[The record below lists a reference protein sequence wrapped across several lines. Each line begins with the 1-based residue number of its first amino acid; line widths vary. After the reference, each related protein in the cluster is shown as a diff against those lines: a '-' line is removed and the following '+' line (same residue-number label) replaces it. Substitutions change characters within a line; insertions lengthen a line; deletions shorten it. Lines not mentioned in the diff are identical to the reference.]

1 MAVSLLLPPSP
12 ATASELLEQERITI
26 CTSLRTGYQLISKT
40 GKCNERIYEA
50 RTWYQK
56 GAAPSGTPGSIMLEL
71 RSCISKKSAIQ
82 VIRMRADCNPRIHRT
97 ALWQRPLGP
106 PLAPSINS
114 VVMGVLGS
122 ATLNITAPIEDGGS
136 KVTSYLLTSTPG
148 QIEAIY
154 TPAQIK
160 EAKVIGLSPGSTYSF
175 SVVAINEQG
184 PSASSIAS
192 SPALAPTTPGA
203 PSITKVTA
211 TGTNSAQL
219 SFTAPLDDGGSPITS
234 YVATSSPGGL
244 KTTLH
249 QSTGGTINI
258 TNLSHS
264 TTYTFTLTANNAAG
278 PSLSSA
284 ISTSITTET
293 PPPPPEPVAVAPSAP
308 TNTVISVAAIA
319 GVTAPVTGAT
329 PVTTTT
335 AGTGYTG
342 SVSWSGSPATFA
354 SGTIYTA
361 TITLTATSGYTLTG
375 VNENFFT
382 VAGATTV
389 THSANS
395 GVVTAIFPA
404 TEVGAATKV
413 AITRASVG
421 TQRGAA
427 FTTQPQVT
435 VQDSG
440 SNTVTS
446 SSAVVTATVS
456 AGGTL
461 VGTTT
466 ATASSGV
473 ATFTGLGVDGTI
485 GTTYTITYTV
495 SDLTVATATVTLTG
509 TTCDGTTFTCQVGD
523 TGPGGGIVFYVASEF
538 FTQVGASG
546 SMCTTACKYLEAA
559 PSGWANGGVASDDP
573 ERSWATGANQEATV
587 PGADGTA
594 IGTGYQNSL
603 DIVAQIGNESATS
616 AAVAARGYTGGAK
629 SDWHLPSKDE
639 LNQMCKWAK
648 GITGVDLTTVTTVC
662 TGGTL
667 NSGSGATGFVSVN
680 EGYWS
685 SSEYSHIYAW
695 FQSFNTQYQDG
706 NRKFASSYVR
716 PVRAFGTPPTIIS
729 EAAIAGVTAPVT
741 GATPVSTTT
750 AGTGYTGSVSWS
762 GSPATFASGT
772 IYTATITLT
781 ATSGYTLS
789 GVTENFFTV
798 AGATTVTHSANSGVI
813 TAVFPAT
820 VYQVGDTGPGGGKI
834 IYYSESGFNCGPE
847 FSSTGS
853 PTGGKCNYLEVAP
866 TGWNNPADSDTQTV
880 WAIGDYAKQGIL
892 EINDDLIAYN
902 NVLGV
907 GLGYKNSE
915 LIVAQNGTYDSDIN
929 KYAAGEARAYRGNS
943 KDDWYLPST
952 AELNLMCQ
960 WAKAVSPD
968 VTIRCAG
975 GTSAIGR
982 GFQQNIYLSS
992 SEELYH
998 GNSGY
1003 WRVWAQT
1010 FSTGIQTS
1018 DHLKSSPL
1026 YVRPVRAF

>member
-12 ATASELLEQERITI
+12 ATASELLEQERITL

-148 QIEAIY
+148 QIEATF

-184 PSASSIAS
+184 PSASSIPS

-293 PPPPPEPVAVAPSAP
+293 PPPPPPPEPVAVAPSAP

-329 PVTTTT
+329 PVSTTT

-354 SGTIYTA
+354 GATIYTA

-389 THSANS
+389 TNSANS

-741 GATPVSTTT
+741 GATPVTTTT

-762 GSPATFASGT
+762 ESPATFAVAT

-834 IYYSESGFNCGPE
+834 FYVATTSFACGPE
-847 FSSTGS
+847 RTSLCT
-853 PTGGKCNYLEVAP
+853 YLEVAP
-866 TGWNNPADSDTQTV
+866 SGWANSGVASEDPRRSWATDINSNRTTAVTGADGT
-880 WAIGDYAKQGIL
+880 AIGD
-892 EINDDLIAYN
+892 
-902 NVLGV
+902 
-907 GLGYKNSE
+907 GYRNS
-915 LIVAQNGTYDSDIN
+915 LDIVAQTGNVAASSAAVLARSYSSLLLGVTY
-929 KYAAGEARAYRGNS
+929 A
-943 KDDWYLPST
+943 DWYLPSKD
-952 AELNLMCQ
+952 ELNFIYQ
-960 WAKAVSPD
+960 WAKNN
-968 VTIRCAG
+968 G
-975 GTSAIGR
+975 GVASH
-982 GFQQNIYLSS
+982 GFEQNIYWSS
-992 SEELYH
+992 TEASPVNPWH
-998 GNSGY
+998 
-1003 WRVWAQT
+1003 QT
-1010 FSTGIQTS
+1010 FSTG
-1018 DHLKSSPL
+1018 KAENGNNKGNE
-1026 YVRPVRAF
+1026 YWVRPVRAF

>member
-184 PSASSIAS
+184 PSVSSIAS

-293 PPPPPEPVAVAPSAP
+293 PPPPPEPVAVAPSAH

-329 PVTTTT
+329 PVSTTT

-354 SGTIYTA
+354 GATIYTA

-389 THSANS
+389 TNSANS
-395 GVVTAIFPA
+395 GVVTAVFPA
-404 TEVGAATKV
+404 TA
-413 AITRASVG
+413 
-421 TQRGAA
+421 
-427 FTTQPQVT
+427 
-435 VQDSG
+435 
-440 SNTVTS
+440 NTVINI
-446 SSAVVTATVS
+446 
-456 AGGTL
+456 AGIL
-461 VGTTT
+461 
-466 ATASSGV
+466 
-473 ATFTGLGVDGTI
+473 
-485 GTTYTITYTV
+485 
-495 SDLTVATATVTLTG
+495 
-509 TTCDGTTFTCQVGD
+509 
-523 TGPGGGIVFYVASEF
+523 
-538 FTQVGASG
+538 
-546 SMCTTACKYLEAA
+546 
-559 PSGWANGGVASDDP
+559 
-573 ERSWATGANQEATV
+573 
-587 PGADGTA
+587 
-594 IGTGYQNSL
+594 
-603 DIVAQIGNESATS
+603 
-616 AAVAARGYTGGAK
+616 
-629 SDWHLPSKDE
+629 
-639 LNQMCKWAK
+639 
-648 GITGVDLTTVTTVC
+648 
-662 TGGTL
+662 
-667 NSGSGATGFVSVN
+667 
-680 EGYWS
+680 
-685 SSEYSHIYAW
+685 
-695 FQSFNTQYQDG
+695 
-706 NRKFASSYVR
+706 
-716 PVRAFGTPPTIIS
+716 
-729 EAAIAGVTAPVT
+729 GVTAPVT
-741 GATPVSTTT
+741 GATPVTTIT
-750 AGTGYTGSVSWS
+750 ESAQYTGAVTWS

-834 IYYSESGFNCGPE
+834 FYVATTSFACGPE
-847 FSSTGS
+847 RTSLCT
-853 PTGGKCNYLEVAP
+853 YLEVAP
-866 TGWNNPADSDTQTV
+866 SGWANSGVASEDPRRSWATDINSNRTTAVTGADGT
-880 WAIGDYAKQGIL
+880 AIGD
-892 EINDDLIAYN
+892 
-902 NVLGV
+902 
-907 GLGYKNSE
+907 GYRNS
-915 LIVAQNGTYDSDIN
+915 LDIVAQTGNVAASSAAVLARSYSSLLLGVTY
-929 KYAAGEARAYRGNS
+929 A
-943 KDDWYLPST
+943 DWYLPSKD
-952 AELNLMCQ
+952 ELNFIYQ
-960 WAKAVSPD
+960 WAKNNGGVDSHGF
-968 VTIRCAG
+968 IR
-975 GTSAIGR
+975 
-982 GFQQNIYLSS
+982 NIYWSS
-992 SEELYH
+992 TEASPVNPWH
-998 GNSGY
+998 
-1003 WRVWAQT
+1003 QT
-1010 FSTGIQTS
+1010 FSTGKAANG
-1018 DHLKSSPL
+1018 DNKGNE
-1026 YVRPVRAF
+1026 YWVRPVRAF

>member
-26 CTSLRTGYQLISKT
+26 CTSLRSGFQMISKT

-82 VIRMRADCNPRIHRT
+82 VIRMRAACNPRIHRT

-106 PLAPSINS
+106 PLAPTINS

-219 SFTAPLDDGGSPITS
+219 TFTAPLDDGGSPITS
-234 YVATSSPGGL
+234 YVATSSPGGF
-244 KTTLH
+244 KATLN
-249 QSTGGTINI
+249 QSTGGSINI

-278 PSLSSA
+278 PSLASET
-284 ISTSITTET
+284 STSITTAT
-293 PPPPPEPVAVAPSAP
+293 PPPPPPPEPVAVAPSAP

-319 GVTAPVTGAT
+319 GVTAPITGAT

-342 SVSWSGSPATFA
+342 TVTWSGSPATFA
-354 SGTIYTA
+354 SATTYTA
-361 TITLTATSGYTLTG
+361 TITLTASSGYTLTG
-375 VNENFFT
+375 VSENFFT
-382 VAGATTV
+382 VAGTTSD
-389 THSANS
+389 TNSANS
-395 GVVTAIFPA
+395 GVVTAVFPA
-404 TEVGAATKV
+404 TEAAPASKV

-421 TQRGAA
+421 TQRGSA

-440 SNTVTS
+440 GSTVTS
-446 SSAVVTATVS
+446 SSALVTATVS

-461 VGTTT
+461 VGTDT
-466 ATASSGV
+466 ATAVSGV
-473 ATFTGLGVDGTI
+473 ATFTGLGVNGTI

-495 SDLTVATATVTLTG
+495 TGLTVATATITLTG
-509 TTCDGTTFTCQVGD
+509 TACDGSFTCQVGD
-523 TGPGGGIVFYVASEF
+523 TGPGGGIVFYVAPTS

-573 ERSWATGANQEATV
+573 TRSWATNANANQVTLV
-587 PGADGTA
+587 SGADGTA

-603 DIVAQIGNESATS
+603 DIVAQIGNEAESS

-629 SDWHLPSKDE
+629 SDWHLPSEDE
-639 LNQMCKWAK
+639 LNQMCKWA
-648 GITGVDLTTVTTVC
+648 GGQAWTSDATECNDTGVINT
-662 TGGTL
+662 
-667 NSGSGATGFVSVN
+667 GSGAAGFVASD
-680 EGYWS
+680 YWS
-685 SSEYSHIYAW
+685 SSEGSGQLAW
-695 FQSFNTQYQDG
+695 SQAFGGGAQ
-706 NRKFASSYVR
+706 NRYDFKNKTTYYVR
-716 PVRAFGTPPTIIS
+716 PVRAF
-729 EAAIAGVTAPVT
+729 
-741 GATPVSTTT
+741 
-750 AGTGYTGSVSWS
+750 
-762 GSPATFASGT
+762 
-772 IYTATITLT
+772 
-781 ATSGYTLS
+781 
-789 GVTENFFTV
+789 
-798 AGATTVTHSANSGVI
+798 
-813 TAVFPAT
+813 
-820 VYQVGDTGPGGGKI
+820 
-834 IYYSESGFNCGPE
+834 
-847 FSSTGS
+847 
-853 PTGGKCNYLEVAP
+853 
-866 TGWNNPADSDTQTV
+866 
-880 WAIGDYAKQGIL
+880 
-892 EINDDLIAYN
+892 
-902 NVLGV
+902 
-907 GLGYKNSE
+907 
-915 LIVAQNGTYDSDIN
+915 
-929 KYAAGEARAYRGNS
+929 
-943 KDDWYLPST
+943 
-952 AELNLMCQ
+952 
-960 WAKAVSPD
+960 
-968 VTIRCAG
+968 
-975 GTSAIGR
+975 
-982 GFQQNIYLSS
+982 
-992 SEELYH
+992 
-998 GNSGY
+998 
-1003 WRVWAQT
+1003 
-1010 FSTGIQTS
+1010 
-1018 DHLKSSPL
+1018 
-1026 YVRPVRAF
+1026 

>member
-184 PSASSIAS
+184 PSVSSIAS

-329 PVTTTT
+329 PV
-335 AGTGYTG
+335 
-342 SVSWSGSPATFA
+342 
-354 SGTIYTA
+354 
-361 TITLTATSGYTLTG
+361 
-375 VNENFFT
+375 
-382 VAGATTV
+382 
-389 THSANS
+389 
-395 GVVTAIFPA
+395 
-404 TEVGAATKV
+404 
-413 AITRASVG
+413 
-421 TQRGAA
+421 
-427 FTTQPQVT
+427 
-435 VQDSG
+435 
-440 SNTVTS
+440 
-446 SSAVVTATVS
+446 
-456 AGGTL
+456 
-461 VGTTT
+461 
-466 ATASSGV
+466 
-473 ATFTGLGVDGTI
+473 
-485 GTTYTITYTV
+485 
-495 SDLTVATATVTLTG
+495 
-509 TTCDGTTFTCQVGD
+509 
-523 TGPGGGIVFYVASEF
+523 
-538 FTQVGASG
+538 
-546 SMCTTACKYLEAA
+546 
-559 PSGWANGGVASDDP
+559 
-573 ERSWATGANQEATV
+573 
-587 PGADGTA
+587 
-594 IGTGYQNSL
+594 
-603 DIVAQIGNESATS
+603 
-616 AAVAARGYTGGAK
+616 
-629 SDWHLPSKDE
+629 
-639 LNQMCKWAK
+639 
-648 GITGVDLTTVTTVC
+648 
-662 TGGTL
+662 
-667 NSGSGATGFVSVN
+667 
-680 EGYWS
+680 
-685 SSEYSHIYAW
+685 
-695 FQSFNTQYQDG
+695 
-706 NRKFASSYVR
+706 
-716 PVRAFGTPPTIIS
+716 
-729 EAAIAGVTAPVT
+729 
-741 GATPVSTTT
+741 STTT

-762 GSPATFASGT
+762 GSPATFAGAT

-834 IYYSESGFNCGPE
+834 FYVATTSFACGPE
-847 FSSTGS
+847 RTSLCT
-853 PTGGKCNYLEVAP
+853 YLEVAP
-866 TGWNNPADSDTQTV
+866 SGWANSGVASEDPRRYWATDINSNRTTAVTGADGT
-880 WAIGDYAKQGIL
+880 AIGD
-892 EINDDLIAYN
+892 
-902 NVLGV
+902 
-907 GLGYKNSE
+907 GYRNS
-915 LIVAQNGTYDSDIN
+915 LDIVAQTGNVAASSAAVLARSYSSLLLGVTY
-929 KYAAGEARAYRGNS
+929 A
-943 KDDWYLPST
+943 DWYLPSKD
-952 AELNLMCQ
+952 ELNFIYQ
-960 WAKAVSPD
+960 WAKNNGGVVSHGF
-968 VTIRCAG
+968 IR
-975 GTSAIGR
+975 
-982 GFQQNIYLSS
+982 NIYWSS
-992 SEELYH
+992 TEASPVNPWH
-998 GNSGY
+998 
-1003 WRVWAQT
+1003 QT
-1010 FSTGIQTS
+1010 FSTGKAANG
-1018 DHLKSSPL
+1018 DNKGNE
-1026 YVRPVRAF
+1026 YWVRPVRAF

>member
-1 MAVSLLLPPSP
+1 MKRVARILLCTLLTSILIVPVSNAFPDTALL
-12 ATASELLEQERITI
+12 TI
-26 CTSLRTGYQLISKT
+26 CTSLKSGYQLISKT
-40 GKCNERIYEA
+40 EKCNERIYET
-50 RTWYQK
+50 RTWFQK
-56 GAAPSGTPGSIMLEL
+56 GSAPSGTPRSTMLDM
-71 RSCISKKSAIQ
+71 RTCISKSSKIQ
-82 VIRMRADCNPRIHRT
+82 IIRTRSTCNSTTTTT

-106 PLAPSINS
+106 PVAPTITS
-114 VVMGVLGS
+114 VVMGLLGT
-122 ATLNITAPIEDGGS
+122 ATLNITAPTEDGGAR
-136 KVTSYLLTSTPG
+136 VTSYLVTSSPAAVAATYTPVQIKAAKITGLTPG
-148 QIEAIY
+148 
-154 TPAQIK
+154 
-160 EAKVIGLSPGSTYSF
+160 SSYSF
-175 SVVAINEQG
+175 TVVAINIKG
-184 PSASSIAS
+184 SSPSSIAS

-219 SFTAPLDDGGSPITS
+219 SFSAPLDNGGLPITS
-234 YVATSSPGGL
+234 YVATSNPGSL
-244 KTTLH
+244 QTIVY
-249 QSTGGTINI
+249 QSASGTINI

-264 TTYTFTLTANNAAG
+264 TTYTFTLKAINVAG
-278 PSLSSA
+278 PSLPSST
-284 ISTSITTET
+284 SPSITTAT
-293 PPPPPEPVAVAPSAP
+293 PPPPEPVAVAPSAP

-329 PVTTTT
+329 PVSTTT

-354 SGTIYTA
+354 GATIYTA

-395 GVVTAIFPA
+395 GVVTAVFPA
-404 TEVGAATKV
+404 TA
-413 AITRASVG
+413 
-421 TQRGAA
+421 
-427 FTTQPQVT
+427 
-435 VQDSG
+435 
-440 SNTVTS
+440 NTVINI
-446 SSAVVTATVS
+446 
-456 AGGTL
+456 AGIL
-461 VGTTT
+461 
-466 ATASSGV
+466 
-473 ATFTGLGVDGTI
+473 
-485 GTTYTITYTV
+485 
-495 SDLTVATATVTLTG
+495 
-509 TTCDGTTFTCQVGD
+509 
-523 TGPGGGIVFYVASEF
+523 
-538 FTQVGASG
+538 
-546 SMCTTACKYLEAA
+546 
-559 PSGWANGGVASDDP
+559 
-573 ERSWATGANQEATV
+573 
-587 PGADGTA
+587 
-594 IGTGYQNSL
+594 
-603 DIVAQIGNESATS
+603 
-616 AAVAARGYTGGAK
+616 
-629 SDWHLPSKDE
+629 
-639 LNQMCKWAK
+639 
-648 GITGVDLTTVTTVC
+648 
-662 TGGTL
+662 
-667 NSGSGATGFVSVN
+667 
-680 EGYWS
+680 
-685 SSEYSHIYAW
+685 
-695 FQSFNTQYQDG
+695 
-706 NRKFASSYVR
+706 
-716 PVRAFGTPPTIIS
+716 
-729 EAAIAGVTAPVT
+729 GVTAPVT
-741 GATPVSTTT
+741 GATPVTTIT
-750 AGTGYTGSVSWS
+750 ESAQYTGAVTRS

-781 ATSGYTLS
+781 ATSGFTLT

-798 AGATTVTHSANSGVI
+798 AGTTSDTNTASSGVV

-820 VYQVGDTGPGGGKI
+820 AYIVGDTGPGGGKI

-892 EINDDLIAYN
+892 GINDDLIAYN

-960 WAKAVSPD
+960 WARAVSPD
-968 VTIRCAG
+968 VTTRCTG

-982 GFQQNIYLSS
+982 GFQQNIYWSS

-998 GNSGY
+998 SNSGY

-1010 FSTGIQTS
+1010 FNGGVQTA
-1018 DHLKSSPL
+1018 DFLKSSPL